1 MGGAVRDRLLGIA
14 VSDRDWV
21 VVGSTP
27 EAMEEAGYKQ
37 VGRDFPVFLHPDS
50 HEEYALART
59 ERKTAPGYT
68 GFTVHAAPDVTLEED
83 LQRRDL
89 TINAI
94 AETADGEHIDPFNG
108 VQDIRQR
115 ILRHVS
121 PAFAEDPVR
130 ILRVARFAARL
141 KPFGFSVAPETL
153 VLMRNMTET
162 GETDALVPER
172 VWAELQAALNTNHPQ
187 EFFTVLR
194 EAGALQSV
202 LGELD
207 ALFGIP
213 QVAKYH
219 SEIDSGIHTMMV
231 VEQARELATLAYPAD
246 EHVDAKG
253 LQAQVLFAALCHDL
267 GKALTPTELLPS
279 HPGHEERGV
288 PLVEQLCA
296 RLRVPKDFRDLAIL
310 TCRHHLRCH
319 RALEL
324 KPTTLVK
331 MIASLDGI
339 RKPERYRQFLI
350 ACEADHFGRGSGKK
364 ADRPP
369 YVQASYMI
377 EALAVVCSVDAAGI
391 ATAQEDKSKIKTALY
406 EARVSA
412 VKAWLKQRP
421 ANDTKNEGEE

>member
-1 MGGAVRDRLLGIA
+1 
-14 VSDRDWV
+14 
-21 VVGSTP
+21 
-27 EAMEEAGYKQ
+27 MEEAGYKQ

-94 AETADGEHIDPFNG
+94 AETADGKHIDPFNG
-108 VQDIRQR
+108 IEDIRQR

-141 KPFGFSVAPETL
+141 KPFGFNVAPETL
-153 VLMRNMTET
+153 ELMRSMTES

-172 VWAELQAALNTNHPQ
+172 VWAEVQTALSTDHPQ

-194 EAGALQSV
+194 ESSALQSV

-213 QVAKYH
+213 QVAEYH
-219 SEIDSGIHTMMV
+219 PEIDSGVHTMMV
-231 VEQARELATLAYPAD
+231 VGLARSMAKEAYPAD
-246 EHVDAKG
+246 DTTQTKT
-253 LQAQVLFAALCHDL
+253 LQAQVVFAALCHDL
-267 GKALTPTELLPS
+267 GKALTPAELLPS
-279 HPGHEERGV
+279 HHGHEERGV
-288 PLVEQLCA
+288 PVVEELCA
-296 RLRVPKDFRDLAIL
+296 RLRVPKDFRDLAVL

-319 RALEL
+319 RAMEL
-324 KPTTLVK
+324 KPTSLVK

-350 ACEADHFGRGSGKK
+350 ACEADYFGRGSGKK
-364 ADRPP
+364 TDRPP
-369 YVQASYMI
+369 YLQAAYLLD
-377 EALAVVCSVDAAGI
+377 ALDVVSSVDAAAI
-391 ATAQEDKSKIKTALY
+391 ANAQEDKSKIKTALY
-406 EARVSA
+406 EARV
-412 VKAWLKQRP
+412 R
-421 ANDTKNEGEE
+421 G